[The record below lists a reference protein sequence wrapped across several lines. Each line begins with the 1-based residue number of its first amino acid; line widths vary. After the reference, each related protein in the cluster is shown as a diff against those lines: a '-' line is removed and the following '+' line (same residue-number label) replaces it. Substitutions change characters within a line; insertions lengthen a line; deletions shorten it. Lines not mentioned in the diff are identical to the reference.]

1 MGKKTGK
8 ILGLVLAGSMVVSMV
23 TPGADAASKMSLSK
37 KKITIQQGAKAKL
50 KVKKATK
57 KVKWSVTK
65 GKKVVKLTQKK
76 KTSVTIV
83 GKSAGSAVV
92 TAKSGKKK
100 LNCKVTVKAAPSTT
114 EDVATQ
120 TPTTQAPTTQTPATQ
135 APATQAPA
143 TQAPATQTPVA
154 SASATPT
161 APASATPTASASATP
176 LVSEEPTV
184 APSQDPS
191 DNTVRDI
198 VVDMTKITNSFDA
211 SPIKVDVSSQIPE
224 RVDLSL
230 FSKLEVTYTTT
241 FDSEESKANFTNG
254 KIAIAKNES
263 QLDGYSDGI
272 KVQYELTAE
281 GGTVSVDLSGVKGY
295 FYGINLQPFN
305 ESYGWPD
312 GLTNVTITAI
322 KLVAKEGAVYP
333 DPTVPSEP
341 TEPPIPTFAPETFTY
356 EGLDTSWIDPSKPMV
371 AFTFDDGP
379 CGVKDGSTSMAI
391 QDALAEAGAH
401 ATFFYIGERI
411 DDAGKAEIQ
420 SALDRGFE
428 IGNHSYGWSSLSG
441 YEPEEILDSVGK
453 TNEIL
458 TEISGYSN
466 FLFRA
471 PSLAISDDMLA
482 YIKAPFI
489 NCAVDSKDWN
499 KATVEQIIENVEMAK
514 DGDIV
519 LMHATEK
526 NTVEALPTL
535 LKYFKDN
542 GFQVVSVSEL
552 FEVKGKTLTTG
563 QKYSSAN

>member
-1 MGKKTGK
+1 MGKKTEK
-8 ILGLVLAGSMVVSMV
+8 VLGLVLAGSMVVSMI

-76 KTSVTIV
+76 KASVTIV

-100 LNCKVTVKAAPSTT
+100 LNCKVTVKAAPSTK
-114 EDVATQ
+114 EDV
-120 TPTTQAPTTQTPATQ
+120 ATQ

-143 TQAPATQTPVA
+143 TQAPVTQAPATQVPATQAPATQAPVTQAPATQTP
-154 SASATPT
+154 ATQT
-161 APASATPTASASATP
+161 PAASASATP

-198 VVDMTKITNSFDA
+198 SIDMTKVTNSFDA
-211 SPIKVDVSSQIPE
+211 SPIKVDVSQQIPE

-254 KIAIAKNES
+254 KIAIAKNAD

-281 GGTVSVDLSGVKGY
+281 GGTFSVDLSGVKGY

-305 ESYGWPD
+305 ENYGWPE

-333 DPTVPSEP
+333 DPTDPSEP

-379 CGVKDGSTSMAI
+379 CGMKDGSTSMAI
-391 QDALAEAGAH
+391 QEALTEAGAH

-453 TNEIL
+453 TNAIL

-471 PSLAISDDMLA
+471 PNLAISSDMLA

-499 KATVEQIIENVEMAK
+499 KATTEQIIENVEMAK
-514 DGDIV
+514 DGDVV

-526 NTVEALPTL
+526 NTVAALPTI
-535 LKYFKDN
+535 LKYFNDN
-542 GFQVVSVSEL
+542 GYQVVSVSEL
-552 FEVKGKTLTTG
+552 FAMKGKTLTTG
-563 QKYSSAN
+563 QKYSSAK

>member
-1 MGKKTGK
+1 MGKKTEK
-8 ILGLVLAGSMVVSMV
+8 VLGLVLAGSMVVSMIA
-23 TPGADAASKMSLSK
+23 PGADAASKMSLSK

-100 LNCKVTVKAAPSTT
+100 LNCKVTVKAAPSTK
-114 EDVATQ
+114 EDV
-120 TPTTQAPTTQTPATQ
+120 ATQ

-143 TQAPATQTPVA
+143 TQAPVTQAPATQVPATQAPATQAPVTQAPATQTP
-154 SASATPT
+154 ATQT
-161 APASATPTASASATP
+161 PAASASATP

-198 VVDMTKITNSFDA
+198 SIDMTKVTNSFDK
-211 SPIKVDVSSQIPE
+211 SPIKVDVSQQIPE

-230 FSKLEVTYTTT
+230 FSKLEVTYTTA

-295 FYGINLQPFN
+295 FYGINFQPFN

-312 GLTNVTITAI
+312 GLTNITITAM

-333 DPTVPSEP
+333 DPTASAEP
-341 TEPPIPTFAPETFTY
+341 TEPPIPTFAPETFSY

-379 CGVKDGSTSMAI
+379 CGMKDGSTSMAI
-391 QDALAEAGAH
+391 QEALTEAGAH

-453 TNEIL
+453 TNAIL

-471 PSLAISDDMLA
+471 PNLSISEDMLA

-499 KATVEQIIENVEMAK
+499 KATTEQIIENVEMAK
-514 DGDIV
+514 DGDVV

-526 NTVEALPTL
+526 NTVAALPTI
-535 LKYFKDN
+535 LKYFNDN
-542 GFQVVSVSEL
+542 GYQVVSVSEL
-552 FEVKGKTLTTG
+552 FAMKGKTLTTG
-563 QKYSSAN
+563 QKYSSAK

>member
-8 ILGLVLAGSMVVSMV
+8 VLGLVLAGSMVVSMI

-100 LNCKVTVKAAPSTT
+100 LNCKVTVKAAPSTK
-114 EDVATQ
+114 EDV
-120 TPTTQAPTTQTPATQ
+120 ATQ

-143 TQAPATQTPVA
+143 TQAPVTQAPATQVPATQAPATQAPVTQAPATQTP
-154 SASATPT
+154 ATQT
-161 APASATPTASASATP
+161 PAASASATP

-198 VVDMTKITNSFDA
+198 SIDMTKVTNSFDA
-211 SPIKVDVSSQIPE
+211 SPIKVDVSQQIPE

-254 KIAIAKNES
+254 KIAIAKNAD

-281 GGTVSVDLSGVKGY
+281 GGTFSVDLSGVKGY

-305 ESYGWPD
+305 ENYGWPE

-333 DPTVPSEP
+333 DPTDPSEP

-379 CGVKDGSTSMAI
+379 CGMKDGSTSMAI
-391 QDALAEAGAH
+391 QEALTEAGAH

-453 TNEIL
+453 TNAIL

-471 PSLAISDDMLA
+471 PNLAISSDMLA

-499 KATVEQIIENVEMAK
+499 KATTEQIIENVEMAK
-514 DGDIV
+514 DGDVV

-526 NTVEALPTL
+526 NTVAALPTI
-535 LKYFKDN
+535 LKYFNDN
-542 GFQVVSVSEL
+542 GYQVVSVSEL
-552 FEVKGKTLTTG
+552 FAMKGKTLTTG
-563 QKYSSAN
+563 QKYSSAK

>member
-8 ILGLVLAGSMVVSMV
+8 VLGLVLAGSMVVSMI

-120 TPTTQAPTTQTPATQ
+120 APATQTPVTQAPATQ

-143 TQAPATQTPVA
+143 TQAPATQAPVTQAPATQTPATQTPV
-154 SASATPT
+154 
-161 APASATPTASASATP
+161 ASASATP

-198 VVDMTKITNSFDA
+198 SIDMTKVTNSFDK
-211 SPIKVDVSSQIPE
+211 SPIKVDVSQQIPE

-230 FSKLEVTYTTT
+230 FSKLEVTYTTA
-241 FDSEESKANFTNG
+241 FDSEESKANFVNG
-254 KIAIAKNES
+254 KIAIAKNAD

-281 GGTVSVDLSGVKGY
+281 GGTFSVDLSGVKGY

-305 ESYGWPD
+305 ENYGWPE

-333 DPTVPSEP
+333 DPTDPSEP

-379 CGVKDGSTSMAI
+379 CGMKDGSTSMAI
-391 QDALAEAGAH
+391 QEALTEAGAH

-453 TNEIL
+453 TNAIL

-471 PSLAISDDMLA
+471 PNLAISSDMLA

-499 KATVEQIIENVEMAK
+499 KATTEQIIENVEMAK
-514 DGDIV
+514 DGDVV

-526 NTVEALPTL
+526 NTVAALPTI
-535 LKYFKDN
+535 LKYFNDN
-542 GFQVVSVSEL
+542 GYQVVSVSEL
-552 FEVKGKTLTTG
+552 FAMKGKTLTTG
-563 QKYSSAN
+563 QKYSSAK